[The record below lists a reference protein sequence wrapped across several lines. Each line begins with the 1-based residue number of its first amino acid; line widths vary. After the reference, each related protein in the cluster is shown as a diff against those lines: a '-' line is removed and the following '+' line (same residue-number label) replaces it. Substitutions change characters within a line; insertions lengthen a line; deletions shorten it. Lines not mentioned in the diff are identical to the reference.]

1 MRSNVH
7 IEQPRTES
15 ANGVIAHEGLLTIR
29 EASQY
34 LAVSVSTLYGWVWQR
49 RIPFVKI
56 GRALRFD
63 LHDLTAFIEANKQLP
78 RREPSCSS
86 RRTNPCYNTRAAGKG

>member
-1 MRSNVH
+1 MRLPLE
-7 IEQPRTES
+7 IDKPQPDSATGISGRES
-15 ANGVIAHEGLLTIR
+15 LLTIR
-29 EASQY
+29 EAAKY

-63 LHDLTAFIEANKQLP
+63 PRDLAAFIEANKQVP
-78 RREPSCSS
+78 RRELSPSGS
-86 RRTNPCYNTRAAGKG
+86 RANPCYNTRAAGKG

>member
-1 MRSNVH
+1 MRNPLPLN
-7 IEQPRTES
+7 ETQPEPIKGALPR
-15 ANGVIAHEGLLTIR
+15 GGLLTIR
-29 EASQY
+29 EAAQY

-63 LHDLTAFIEANKQLP
+63 PHDLTAFIEANKQLP
-78 RREPSCSS
+78 RKEVSYSPSRPS
-86 RRTNPCYNTRAAGKG
+86 CYNTRAAGKG

>member
-1 MRSNVH
+1 MKTPLSTSETIQARD
-7 IEQPRTES
+7 
-15 ANGVIAHEGLLTIR
+15 GLLTIR
-29 EASQY
+29 QAAQY

-63 LHDLTAFIEANKQLP
+63 PRDLAAFIEANKQLP
-78 RREPSCSS
+78 RKEVAYSSS
-86 RRTNPCYNTRAAGKG
+86 RPNCYNTRAAGKG

>member
-1 MRSNVH
+1 LLIDEPQRDSAKAIV
-7 IEQPRTES
+7 PR
-15 ANGVIAHEGLLTIR
+15 EGLLTIR
-29 EASQY
+29 EAAQY

-63 LHDLTAFIEANKQLP
+63 PRDLAAFVEANKQLP
-78 RREPSCSS
+78 RKELS
-86 RRTNPCYNTRAAGKG
+86 RSGSRPTSCYNTRAAGKG

>member
-1 MRSNVH
+1 MMIREKQIDSETV
-7 IEQPRTES
+7 EKGR
-15 ANGVIAHEGLLTIR
+15 LLTIR
-29 EASQY
+29 EAAQY

-63 LHDLTAFIEANKQLP
+63 PHDLTAFIEANKQVP
-78 RREPSCSS
+78 RKEVSYSASRSS
-86 RRTNPCYNTRAAGKG
+86 CYNTRAAGKG